1 MLLMMY
7 DSFRKCKKKRMVFFI
22 LIYSYVNFKD
32 MEMKCMLLFIILCIA
47 PAQLCRAQ
55 SDNAFLYSELS

>member
-1 MLLMMY
+1 
-7 DSFRKCKKKRMVFFI
+7 MVFFI